1 MTLEP
6 VHMKKIS
13 ELAQR
18 IDYSFESE
26 EPRTATDIYLL
37 LEELKVEGKTVLK
50 AVDRLFRGRVRTAL
64 MAQCKE
70 PYPITYAC
78 DSGSTN
84 PRTYDS
90 GLFVDFCHCALA
102 STPTELELQRY
113 RTIVCAA
120 YTASQRATV
129 QESDAWEFFDAGR
142 GRARLIKI
150 EPDELKKKVPDLVHN
165 MAMYLAE
172 SEHILFMLEKLEA
185 RQAKKDKE
193 MDKEKQNDAALKQ
206 ALNPDLNP
214 NSSLENPLEESF
226 FIMDGPLYPKQLMY
240 WLVLEDEEVRI
251 YRNKHS
257 EKILQNYIDIMDHFL
272 EKNAP
277 VIGFVKNPGD
287 MQLMDAIRKR
297 GEYLE
302 LPWML
307 DAQFFK
313 KVLSPEQHFSGPKQE
328 EEKFR
333 GLENLPRERR
343 RPDNTF
349 ITYTNWFLQPNRFYE
364 RLLKD
369 SSPLAARELKHKFP
383 AEDYAVSFFMAYLPA
398 KDMLFKIEA
407 PYGLI
412 KNENLRNRIVKKVL
426 FDLALNSFPL
436 TLTKADHVA
445 KIRKVER
452 EVIDK
457 QFVSMKPDITYNDLR
472 WKKDYDI

>member
-18 IDYSFESE
+18 IDYSFEFE

-37 LEELKVEGKTVLK
+37 LEELNVDGKTVLK
-50 AVDRLFRGRVRTAL
+50 AVDRLFRGKVRTAL
-64 MAQCKE
+64 MAQCEE
-70 PYPITYAC
+70 PYPVTYAC

-84 PRTYDS
+84 PKTYDS

-102 STPTELELQRY
+102 ATPTDLDLQRY

-120 YTASQRATV
+120 YTASQRAAV
-129 QESDAWEFFDAGR
+129 RESEAWEEFDEGM

-165 MAMYLAE
+165 MAMYMAD
-172 SEHILFMLEKLEA
+172 SEHILFMLGKLKDMQKLEG
-185 RQAKKDKE
+185 
-193 MDKEKQNDAALKQ
+193 
-206 ALNPDLNP
+206 
-214 NSSLENPLEESF
+214 SF

-240 WLVLEDEEVRI
+240 WFVLEDEEVRI
-251 YRNKHS
+251 YRNKHAG
-257 EKILQNYIDIMDHFL
+257 KILQNYIDIMDNFL
-272 EKNAP
+272 ERKAP
-277 VIGFVKNPGD
+277 VIGFVKNPVD

-297 GEYLE
+297 DEYVD

-307 DAQFFK
+307 DSQFFK
-313 KVLSPEQHFSGPKQE
+313 NVLSPDKNFFGEGEQG
-328 EEKFR
+328 
-333 GLENLPRERR
+333 RERR

-364 RLLKD
+364 RMLKE
-369 SSPLAARELKHKFP
+369 SSPLAARNLKHKFP
-383 AEDYAVSFFMAYLPA
+383 AEDYAVCFFMAYLPS
-398 KDMLFKIEA
+398 KDVLFKIEV
-407 PYGLI
+407 PHGLI
-412 KNENLRNRIVKKVL
+412 KDEELRNSITRKVL
-426 FDLALNSFPL
+426 FDLALYNFPI

-452 EVIDK
+452 EEIDK
-457 QFVSMKPDITYNDLR
+457 QFASMNPDTTYNDLR
-472 WKKDYDI
+472 WGKNFDL